1 LSSGDAGKC
10 ELMLMRRGTA
20 IAMTVLGAW
29 LASRAWRSRFSFAG
43 KVVLISGGSRGLGLI
58 LARQI
63 SSEGGKVALLARDA
77 DELERAKAEL
87 TLRGGEVLAVQ
98 CDLLERS
105 QIQAAVAEVLACHGK
120 IDVLFNNAGIIQVG
134 PVENMQ
140 QQDFERAMS
149 VHFWAP
155 LRLIMEVLPAMR
167 ARRCGRIINIC
178 SIGGK
183 IAVPHLAPYCASKF
197 ALTGLSDALRA
208 ELARDNISVTT
219 VAPGL
224 MRTGSHVN
232 AKFKGKHDAEFAWF
246 SVSSGMPLISMSG
259 ERAGRKILAAARRG
273 QLSLTLTFAARGAIV
288 ANALFPNLSG
298 QAMKIGNR
306 FLPGA
311 GSQVNANDLRAG
323 RQARRVAPEWMTD
336 LADRASAKNNELK

>member
-1 LSSGDAGKC
+1 
-10 ELMLMRRGTA
+10 MRRATA
-20 IAMTVLGAW
+20 IAMMVVGAW
-29 LASRAWRSRFSFAG
+29 LASRAWRSRFSFSG
-43 KVVLISGGSRGLGLI
+43 KVALISGGSRGLGLI

-87 TLRGGEVLAVQ
+87 IMRGGEVLAVQ

-105 QIQAAVAEVLACHGK
+105 QIQAAVAEILTCYGK

-155 LRLIMEVLPAMR
+155 LLLIMEVLPAMR

-183 IAVPHLAPYCASKF
+183 VAVPHLVPYCASKF

-224 MRTGSHVN
+224 IRTGSHVN
-232 AKFKGKHDAEFAWF
+232 AKFKGQHDAEFAWF
-246 SVSSGMPLISMSG
+246 SASSGMPLISMSG
-259 ERAGRKILAAARRG
+259 ERAGRKILAAARCG
-273 QLSLTLTFAARGAIV
+273 QPSLTLTFAARGAIV
-288 ANALFPNLSG
+288 ANALFPNLTG

-306 FLPGA
+306 FLPGL
-311 GSQVNANDLRAG
+311 GSQADANDLRAG
-323 RQARRVAPEWMTD
+323 HQTRRIAPEWMTD
-336 LADRASAKNNELK
+336 LADRASAKNYELR

>member
-1 LSSGDAGKC
+1 
-10 ELMLMRRGTA
+10 MRRGMA
-20 IAMTVLGAW
+20 IGMTVLGAW

-87 TLRGGEVLAVQ
+87 TMRGGEALAVQ

-105 QIQAAVAEVLACHGK
+105 QIQAAVAEIHARYVK
-120 IDVLFNNAGIIQVG
+120 IDVRFNNAGIIQVG

-155 LRLIMEVLPAMR
+155 LLLTMEVLPAMR
-167 ARRCGRIINIC
+167 AHRCGRIVNIC

-183 IAVPHLAPYCASKF
+183 VAVPHLAPYCASKF

-232 AKFKGKHDAEFAWF
+232 AKFTGQPDAVSGWF
-246 SVSSGMPLISMSG
+246 PVSSGTPLISMSG

-273 QLSLTLTFAARGAIV
+273 QPSRPVTFAARGAILG
-288 ANALFPNLSG
+288 NSLFPNLTG
-298 QAMKIGNR
+298 RAMRLVNQ
-306 FLPGA
+306 FLPKPSAAEGNQSRG
-311 GSQVNANDLRAG
+311 GSEM
-323 RQARRVAPEWMTD
+323 RRLIPGWLTHS
-336 LADRASAKNNELK
+336 ADKATVRNNEAKAKSL

>member
-1 LSSGDAGKC
+1 
-10 ELMLMRRGTA
+10 MRRGTA
-20 IAMTVLGAW
+20 IAMTILGAW
-29 LASRAWRSRFSFAG
+29 LGTRAWRSRFSFSG

-87 TLRGGEVLAVQ
+87 TTRGGEVLTIQ
-98 CDLLERS
+98 CDLCERS
-105 QIQAAVAEVLACHGK
+105 QIQAAVAEVLECYAK

-155 LRLIMEVLPAMR
+155 LLLTMEVLPAMR
-167 ARRCGRIINIC
+167 AHRCGRIVNIC

-183 IAVPHLAPYCASKF
+183 VAVPHLAPYCASKF

-224 MRTGSHVN
+224 MRTGSHLN
-232 AKFKGKHDAEFAWF
+232 AKFKGQHDVEFAWF

-273 QLSLTLTFAARGAIV
+273 QPSLTLTFAARGAIV
-288 ANALFPNLSG
+288 ANALFPNLTG
-298 QAMKIGNR
+298 HAMKIGNR
-306 FLPGA
+306 FLPDP
-311 GSQVNANDLRAG
+311 GSQANANDVCAG
-323 RQARRVAPEWMTD
+323 HQARRITPEWMTD
-336 LADRASAKNNELK
+336 LAHRASAKNNELK

>member
-1 LSSGDAGKC
+1 
-10 ELMLMRRGTA
+10 MRRGTA

-273 QLSLTLTFAARGAIV
+273 QPSLTLTFAARGAIV
-288 ANALFPNLSG
+288 ANALFPNLTG

-311 GSQVNANDLRAG
+311 GSQVNANNLRAG
-323 RQARRVAPEWMTD
+323 RRRS
-336 LADRASAKNNELK
+336 ASHPSG

>member
-1 LSSGDAGKC
+1 
-10 ELMLMRRGTA
+10 MRRGTA
-20 IAMTVLGAW
+20 IAMTILGAW
-29 LASRAWRSRFSFAG
+29 LASRAWRRRFSFSG

-87 TLRGGEVLAVQ
+87 TTRGGEVLTIQ
-98 CDLLERS
+98 CDLCERS
-105 QIQAAVAEVLACHGK
+105 QIQAAVAEVLECYAK

-155 LRLIMEVLPAMR
+155 LLLTMEVLPAMR
-167 ARRCGRIINIC
+167 AHRCGRIVNIC

-183 IAVPHLAPYCASKF
+183 VAVPHLAPYCASKF

-208 ELARDNISVTT
+208 ELDPYGIRLTT
-219 VAPGL
+219 VTPGL
-224 MRTGSHVN
+224 MRTGSPVN
-232 AKFKGKHDAEFAWF
+232 AQFKGQHETEFAWF
-246 SVSSGMPLISMSG
+246 KIASSIPGLTI
-259 ERAGRKILAAARRG
+259 AA
-273 QLSLTLTFAARGAIV
+273 
-288 ANALFPNLSG
+288 
-298 QAMKIGNR
+298 
-306 FLPGA
+306 
-311 GSQVNANDLRAG
+311 
-323 RQARRVAPEWMTD
+323 
-336 LADRASAKNNELK
+336 

>member
-1 LSSGDAGKC
+1 
-10 ELMLMRRGTA
+10 MRRATA
-20 IAMTVLGAW
+20 IAMTVVGAW
-29 LASRAWRSRFSFAG
+29 LASRAWRNRFSFAG
-43 KVVLISGGSRGLGLI
+43 KVVLITGGSRGLGLI

-63 SSEGGKVALLARDA
+63 SKEGGKVVLLARDA

-87 TLRGGEVLAVQ
+87 PVRGGEGLAVQ
-98 CDLLERS
+98 CDLLDRS
-105 QIQAAVAEVLACHGK
+105 QIQAAVAEVLACYGK

-219 VAPGL
+219 VTPGL
-224 MRTGSHVN
+224 MRTGSHLN
-232 AKFKGKHDAEFAWF
+232 AKIKGQHAAEFAWF
-246 SVSSGMPLISMSG
+246 SVSSGMPLISMNG
-259 ERAGRKILAAARRG
+259 ERSGRKILAAARRG
-273 QLSLTLTFAARGAIV
+273 QPSLTLTFAARGAIV
-288 ANALFPNLSG
+288 ATALFPNLTG
-298 QAMKIGNR
+298 HAMKIGNR
-306 FLPGA
+306 SLPGP
-311 GSQVNANDLRAG
+311 GSQANANDLCAG
-323 RQARRVAPEWMTD
+323 RETKRIIPEWMTD